1 MRVIAACITPYN
13 PIILMLSEERRN
25 LILEALSQTGSVRVS
40 ELAAS
45 LNADPVTIRRDLAQ
59 LESEGRL
66 HRVHGGAVR
75 REGSASSPAS
85 SVERRIAET
94 AARFIPDD
102 TVVFLGPGALTAEM
116 VPFLTGHQRLTLVTN
131 SLHVAWAAA
140 RGGNHTVHVVGGQ
153 VEADLGLYGDMQAL
167 PQLRADWVVLEASGL
182 DAERGLTHD
191 QSLYANLARALFGLG
206 AQMMALLLPER
217 IGRTGAVYIAPADEV
232 DMLITGREAS
242 NAALWD
248 LSELGMR
255 VVLT

>member
-1 MRVIAACITPYN
+1 MDVEARRTPYN
-13 PIILMLSEERRN
+13 PTIAMLSEERRN
-25 LILEALSQTGSVRVS
+25 LILEALSRTGSVRVS

-66 HRVHGGAVR
+66 HRVHGGAVH
-75 REGSASSPAS
+75 REGPASSPAS
-85 SVERRIAET
+85 GIECRIAET
-94 AARFIPDD
+94 AARFIPNDV
-102 TVVFLGPGALTAEM
+102 VVFLGPGALTAEM
-116 VPFLTGHQRLTLVTN
+116 VPFLMGHQRLTLVTS
-131 SLHVAWAAA
+131 SLQVAWAAA
-140 RGGNHTVHVVGGQ
+140 RGGKHTVHVVGGQ
-153 VEADLGLYGDMQAL
+153 VEADLGLYGDLQAF

-191 QSLYANLARALFGLG
+191 QSLYASLARVLFGLG

-217 IGRTGAVYIAPADEV
+217 IGRTGAVTIAPADEV

-248 LSELGMR
+248 LSEVGIR